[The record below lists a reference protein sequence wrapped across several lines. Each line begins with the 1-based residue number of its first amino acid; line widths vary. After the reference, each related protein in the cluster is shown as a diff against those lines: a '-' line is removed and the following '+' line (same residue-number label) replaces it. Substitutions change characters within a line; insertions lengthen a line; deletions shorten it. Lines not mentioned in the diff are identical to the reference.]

1 MNCCDMVDAFLNFFA
16 AMAKRELFI
25 WKRKHEAMLLREVL
39 VEEPH
44 KYRPGSKERG
54 ISWTK
59 IAEHLQESGMKVTQ
73 RSAREKF
80 DKLYQDFKKREKEES
95 RASGVDVEYDEI
107 YQALTN
113 IHDQIADW
121 QEQQQGKEESEKAT
135 AEEMRK
141 RATEKL
147 SETKRRA
154 STDDEENA
162 DGTCATPKKRKS
174 HTSVT
179 ELLERSIERKASE
192 QAEQQVN
199 KKRELELRAEELR
212 QQQQFQTM
220 LLQQQQQFQ
229 QQQQHFQQQQHG
241 MNMAMLNALAE
252 IVKKFN

>member
-1 MNCCDMVDAFLNFFA
+1 MVGSFLTFFVG
-16 AMAKRELFI
+16 MAKRELFI
-25 WKRKHEAMLLREVL
+25 WKKKYEAMLLREVL
-39 VEEPH
+39 VDEPH

-73 RSAREKF
+73 RSARERF
-80 DKLYQDFKKREKEES
+80 DKLYQEFKKREKEES
-95 RASGVDVEYDEI
+95 SASGVRVEYDEI

-113 IHDQIADW
+113 IHDQIVDW

-147 SETKRRA
+147 SETKQRT
-154 STDDEENA
+154 STDDEENS
-162 DGTCATPKKRKS
+162 DGTTPKKRKS
-174 HTSVT
+174 YTSVT

-192 QAEQQVN
+192 RAEQQLN
-199 KKRELELRAEELR
+199 KKRELELRTEELR
-212 QQQQFQTM
+212 QQQQFQAM

-229 QQQQHFQQQQHG
+229 QQQQHLQQQQQG
-241 MNMAMLNALAE
+241 MNMAMLNTLAE

>member
-1 MNCCDMVDAFLNFFA
+1 MNCTDMVDAFLNFFV

-113 IHDQIADW
+113 IHDQILDW

-147 SETKRRA
+147 SETKRRT
-154 STDDEENA
+154 STEDEENS

-192 QAEQQVN
+192 QAEQQLN

-212 QQQQFQTM
+212 QQQQFQAM

-229 QQQQHFQQQQHG
+229 QQQQHFQQQQQG
-241 MNMAMLNALAE
+241 MNMAMLNTLAE

>member
-1 MNCCDMVDAFLNFFA
+1 MVDTFLTFFV

-80 DKLYQDFKKREKEES
+80 DKLYQDFKKRENEES

-113 IHDQIADW
+113 IHDQIVDW
-121 QEQQQGKEESEKAT
+121 QEQQQVKEESEKAT

-141 RATEKL
+141 RATEKIKWNK
-147 SETKRRA
+147 TKNQHGRWRKLTQEAKKPHQCHGTLGTKHWEKSFWTSWTTAQQKERAWIARWGIA
-154 STDDEENA
+154 STTAIPSNA
-162 DGTCATPKKRKS
+162 ASATATIPAATTALTAATARNEHSYVKYTCWNS
-174 HTSVT
+174 
-179 ELLERSIERKASE
+179 
-192 QAEQQVN
+192 
-199 KKRELELRAEELR
+199 
-212 QQQQFQTM
+212 
-220 LLQQQQQFQ
+220 
-229 QQQQHFQQQQHG
+229 
-241 MNMAMLNALAE
+241 
-252 IVKKFN
+252 